1 MKCNNP
7 NTPPHAVSSHVDL
20 KSLAELEVDET
31 DPGVPSLL
39 GRWDR
44 STLSAIVEHPGAE
57 QLKLVLYRAEKGVGG
72 TGNQGNFQDMENP
85 LWHLSLK
92 LHNRPKSV
100 LPFPEDVEPGSYMVA
115 TIKQLVSAQLPDSL
129 PDPELIELVHCG
141 CKLKDDL
148 TLDSY
153 GIISGSTLHILK
165 KVWPEP
171 EVKPEPVNRSAAARE
186 FRLLQAAMQ
195 SNAAYSDAVF
205 KLLRNKESL
214 DQIIVASPGLSS
226 DPVALGNLVRSHPAL
241 VNAIIL
247 IFHSV
252 TSSMPSQ
259 SNASSSHNAPA
270 SSYSEMPGGFL
281 FEGMSDDEDDFQS
294 GSRAGSSQ
302 RPRPPTNLSSGGATG
317 PRPITQ
323 TELATALALANTPE
337 SSAVTPILGSQ
348 DVPAGGSSATA
359 AGTPVTSNVLSR
371 ALQQALEASG
381 VTPLQGRWQMQMQQ
395 LRDMGIRDEE
405 LALRALQATDGDLQA
420 ALELIFAGGGGL

>member
-1 MKCNNP
+1 
-7 NTPPHAVSSHVDL
+7 
-20 KSLAELEVDET
+20 
-31 DPGVPSLL
+31 
-39 GRWDR
+39 
-44 STLSAIVEHPGAE
+44 
-57 QLKLVLYRAEKGVGG
+57 
-72 TGNQGNFQDMENP
+72 MENP
-85 LWHLSLK
+85 FWHLSLK

-153 GIISGSTLHILK
+153 GIKSGSTLHILK

-186 FRLLQAAMQ
+186 FRLLQAAMH
-195 SNAAYSDAVF
+195 SSAAYRDAVF
-205 KLLRNKESL
+205 KMLSNKESL

-226 DPVALGNLVRSHPAL
+226 DPFTDPNLLDVLVRSHPAL

-247 IFHSV
+247 ILHSV
-252 TSSMPSQ
+252 TSSMPGQ

-270 SSYSEMPGGFL
+270 SSYSEMPGGFM

-323 TELATALALANTPE
+323 SELATALALANTPD

-348 DVPAGGSSATA
+348 DVSTGSSSAA
-359 AGTPVTSNVLSR
+359 AGTPVTSSVLSR

-381 VTPLQGRWQMQMQQ
+381 VTPLQGRWQTQMQQ

-405 LALRALQATDGDLQA
+405 LALQALQATDGDLQA
-420 ALELIFAGGGGL
+420 ALELIFAGGRGL

>member
-1 MKCNNP
+1 
-7 NTPPHAVSSHVDL
+7 
-20 KSLAELEVDET
+20 
-31 DPGVPSLL
+31 
-39 GRWDR
+39 
-44 STLSAIVEHPGAE
+44 
-57 QLKLVLYRAEKGVGG
+57 
-72 TGNQGNFQDMENP
+72 MENTF
-85 LWHLSLK
+85 WHLSLK
-92 LHNRPKSV
+92 LHDRPKSV
-100 LPFPEDVEPGSYMVA
+100 LPFPEDVEPGRYMVA

-148 TLDSY
+148 TLDAY
-153 GIISGSTLHILK
+153 GIKSGSTLHILK

-186 FRLLQAAMQ
+186 FRLLQATMH
-195 SNAAYSDAVF
+195 SNIAYRDAVF
-205 KLLRNKESL
+205 KMLSNKESL

-226 DPVALGNLVRSHPAL
+226 DPVALGVLQDKDLFVQFTDPNLLDVLVRSHPAL

-247 IFHSV
+247 ILHSV
-252 TSSMPSQ
+252 TSSMPGQ
-259 SNASSSHNAPA
+259 SNASSSHNTPA

-302 RPRPPTNLSSGGATG
+302 RPRPPTNLSGGGATG

-323 TELATALALANTPE
+323 SELATALALANTPE
-337 SSAVTPILGSQ
+337 SSAATPILGSQ
-348 DVPAGGSSATA
+348 QDVSTGSSSAA
-359 AGTPVTSNVLSR
+359 AGTPVTSSVLSR

-381 VTPLQGRWQMQMQQ
+381 VTPLQGRWQTQMQQ
-395 LRDMGIRDEE
+395 LRDMGIRDED

>member
-1 MKCNNP
+1 MDKEEERRRKKKQ
-7 NTPPHAVSSHVDL
+7 TKK
-20 KSLAELEVDET
+20 KSLCIY
-31 DPGVPSLL
+31 L
-39 GRWDR
+39 G
-44 STLSAIVEHPGAE
+44 
-57 QLKLVLYRAEKGVGG
+57 KGYLI
-72 TGNQGNFQDMENP
+72 DMENP
-85 LWHLSLK
+85 FWHLSLK
-92 LHNRPKSV
+92 LHDQPKSV
-100 LPFPEDVEPGSYMVA
+100 LPFPEDVSPGSYMVA

-141 CKLKDDL
+141 CKLKDEL

-153 GIISGSTLHILK
+153 GIKSGSTLHILK

-171 EVKPEPVNRSAAARE
+171 AVKPEPVNRSAAARE
-186 FRLLQAAMQ
+186 FRLLQATML
-195 SNAAYSDAVF
+195 SNVAYRDAVF
-205 KLLRNKESL
+205 KMLSNKESL

-226 DPVALGNLVRSHPAL
+226 DPVALGVLQDKDLFVQFTDPNQLDVLVRSHPAL

-247 IFHSV
+247 ILHSV
-252 TSSMPSQ
+252 TSSMPGQ

-294 GSRAGSSQ
+294 GNRAGSSQ
-302 RPRPPTNLSSGGATG
+302 RPRPPTNLSSSGATG

-323 TELATALALANTPE
+323 SELATALALANTPD
-337 SSAVTPILGSQ
+337 SSAVTPVLGSQ
-348 DVPAGGSSATA
+348 DMSTGSSSAA
-359 AGTPVTSNVLSR
+359 AGTPVTSSVLTR

-381 VTPLQGRWQMQMQQ
+381 VTPLQSRWQTQMQQ
-395 LRDMGIRDEE
+395 LRDMGIRNED